1 MCDHGPVGTATGTLI
16 VDDEEDIRL
25 LVRAVIRQANE
36 GLSVVGEAATG
47 EEAVERC
54 REDDP
59 DVVLL
64 DYRLPDIT
72 GLEVAERILAERPT
86 QNIILFSAF
95 LDTDTVRRAAEV
107 GVRACIS
114 KADVAGLPEALWK
127 YSTT

>member
-1 MCDHGPVGTATGTLI
+1 MAPVGATGTLI

-54 REDDP
+54 REHQP

-64 DYRLPDIT
+64 DYRLPDIS
-72 GLEVAERILAERPT
+72 GLEVAERILAERPA

-95 LDTDTVRRAAEV
+95 LDADTIRKAAEV

-114 KADVAGLPEALWK
+114 KADVARLPEALWK